1 MQSGAIDATEWVG
14 PWHDLAFGFY
24 KITKNYYY
32 PGWHEPG
39 TVGSLGLNK
48 DLWESLTE
56 DQRELITVVVA
67 AEAQVQT
74 AEFNARNQ
82 SALDTLINQHGV
94 TLRRYSDEL
103 LARIGEA
110 AADVI
115 SDMANSDQM
124 TKRVYESYAAYQKYA
139 MDWAKIGELGYM
151 NARALDTDK

>member
-1 MQSGAIDATEWVG
+1 M
-14 PWHDLAFGFY
+14 
-24 KITKNYYY
+24 
-32 PGWHEPG
+32 
-39 TVGSLGLNK
+39 
-48 DLWESLTE
+48 
-56 DQRELITVVVA
+56 
-67 AEAQVQT
+67 
-74 AEFNARNQ
+74 
-82 SALDTLINQHGV
+82 
-94 TLRRYSDEL
+94 